1 MVIEIEV
8 DDLTLLINALNTAT
22 NAYGD
27 ICSSILLGLDPQ
39 IRIKKY
45 EPLADLSDGELKK
58 RFDALKDIYLQF
70 ENKEKEMKEAWKK

>member
-45 EPLADLSDGELKK
+45 VPLTDLPDGELKK
-58 RFDALKDIYLQF
+58 RFNALKDIYLQL